1 MASSIR
7 IEDSARGKRE
17 REREKKEISPGGG
30 REERERE
37 RRIYVFPVY
46 KHNIYA
52 NNYGRN
58 SQRRMQKC
66 PRFSSRKETALVK
79 SEQFSRELKIFN
91 QRKNTFFYRIFEIH
105 FKSFE
110 FL

>member
-1 MASSIR
+1 M
-7 IEDSARGKRE
+7 K
-17 REREKKEISPGGG
+17 
-30 REERERE
+30 EERERDRE
-37 RRIYVFPVY
+37 REEFTFFLFINITFTRITTVESS
-46 KHNIYA
+46 
-52 NNYGRN
+52 

-66 PRFSSRKETALVK
+66 PRFSSQKETALVK
-79 SEQFSRELKIFN
+79 SEQFSRELKIFS